1 MATPDVSRVNS
12 EVIVRETLYSTAQMK
27 LFKIVLETA
36 ATADTQAGGAGTAIT
51 EGTARNMLDALNP
64 IMAHFAADGEELVVV
79 MDGHANDVTS
89 IATRLGHL
97 IEATGL
103 IEGAGVWKDAAG
115 GNAVV
120 TVTEPGTF
128 IGLNA
133 A

>member
-1 MATPDVSRVNS
+1 MATVSKVNS
-12 EVIVRETLYSTAQMK
+12 DLIALETLYGTAQLK
-27 LFKIVLETA
+27 VFKIVLETA

-51 EGTARNMLDALNP
+51 EGTARGMLNALSP
-64 IMAHFAADGEELVVV
+64 LLAEFAADGEELVVV

-89 IATRLGHL
+89 IATRLGHI
-97 IEATGL
+97 IEDTGL
-103 IEGAGVWKDAAG
+103 IEGAGIWKDAAG

-120 TVTEPGTF
+120 TVTESDTF

>member
-1 MATPDVSRVNS
+1 MAGVTRVNS
-12 EVIVRETLYSTAQMK
+12 DLIALEDLVSTAQLK
-27 LFKIVLETA
+27 VFKIVLETA

-51 EGTARNMLDALNP
+51 EGTARGMLRALSP
-64 IMAHFAADGEELVVV
+64 LLAEFAADGEELVVV
-79 MDGHANDVTS
+79 MDGHANDITS
-89 IATRLGHL
+89 IAARLGHI
-97 IEATGL
+97 IEDTGL
-103 IEGAGVWKDAAG
+103 IEGAGIWKDAAG

>member
-12 EVIVRETLYSTAQMK
+12 EVIVLNEFYSTAQLK

-51 EGTARNMLDALNP
+51 EGTARNILDALNP
-64 IMAHFAADGEELVVV
+64 MMAEFAADGEELVVV
-79 MDGHANDVTS
+79 MDGHANDITS

-103 IEGAGVWKDAAG
+103 IEGAGVWKDG
-115 GNAVV
+115 PSGNAVV
-120 TVTEPGTF
+120 TVTEPESFAT
-128 IGLNA
+128 LVA
-133 A
+133 

>member
-1 MATPDVSRVNS
+1 MATSDVSKVNS
-12 EVIVRETLYSTAQMK
+12 TVIALNTLYSTAQMK
-27 LFKIVLETA
+27 GFKIVLETA

-51 EGTARNMLDALNP
+51 EGTARNMLGELSP
-64 IMAHFAADGEELVVV
+64 LMAQFAADGEELFVV

-89 IATRLGHL
+89 IAARLGHI

-120 TVTEPGTF
+120 TVTEVSTF
-128 IGLNA
+128 AGLLA
-133 A
+133 